1 MKHKTTIR
9 IALAVGATL
18 LGGLLVAQDQ
28 GGAAADPHYLD
39 RLMTNIIIALGA
51 VVVIMAFYT
60 IVRLFTLVTR
70 MQELEYLKQQG
81 VDVSEYLEKKEKT
94 SWWERFMKRM
104 TKAVPVEREEE
115 VMFDHEY
122 DGIRELD
129 NSLPPW
135 WVALFYVT
143 IIFGVVYLS
152 YYHFLGYG
160 PSSAEEFRMEMEQ
173 AKKAVAAYKAQMGA
187 AVDENTATI
196 LTDEQ
201 ELSVGQ
207 TIFETNCAACHQP
220 DGSGNIGPNLTDEF
234 WIHGCTIKDVFHI
247 ISEGVPEKGMIP
259 WKTQLRPKDIQRVAS
274 YILVKLAGTNKEG
287 KAPEGEKCQPQAME
301 DGGSEATEVSGDE
314 VGMN

>member
-1 MKHKTTIR
+1 M
-9 IALAVGATL
+9 
-18 LGGLLVAQDQ
+18 GGLVVAQDQ
-28 GGAAADPHYLD
+28 ASSGTDPHFLD
-39 RLMTNIIIALGA
+39 RLMTQIIIALGA
-51 VVVIMAFYT
+51 IVVIMAFYT

-81 VDVSEYLEKKEKT
+81 VDVSKYLEEKEKH
-94 SWWERFMKRM
+94 SWWDRFMKSM

-143 IIFGVVYLS
+143 IIFGVVYMS

-160 PSSAEEFRMEMEQ
+160 PSSEEEFRMEVEQ
-173 AKKAVAAYKAQMGA
+173 AEKAVAAYKAQMGA
-187 AVDENTATI
+187 TIDETNVTL

-201 ELSVGQ
+201 ELSIGQ
-207 TIFETNCAACHQP
+207 SIFEANCAACHLP
-220 DGSGNIGPNLTDEF
+220 DGSGQIGPNLTDEF
-234 WIHGCTIKDVFHI
+234 WIHGCSIGDVFHI
-247 ISEGVPEKGMIP
+247 ISEGVPAKGMIS
-259 WKTQLRPKDIQRVAS
+259 WKTQLRPQDIQRVAS
-274 YILVKLAGTNKEG
+274 YILTELAGTNKEG

-301 DGGSEATEVSGDE
+301 ESEVAGDE